1 MERKR
6 STSFGEYLKTVRL
19 EKGIRL
25 SDISSQTRISK
36 DTLAALE
43 AEDHARLPADVFV
56 KCFIRA
62 YSLVVGA
69 DGDVAI
75 QRFVDSRPLG
85 DVGSRF
91 MPDETGPRSR
101 TGVRLLVCLCVL
113 VVIAA
118 VAFFVMRPE
127 KSVKTSEPAV
137 QPRPSETAVVKKTPP
152 VVKEMPL
159 VAKETPPPDPTE
171 PAVPAEPEIV
181 PAPGENIVV
190 GPQIQMAAASPEAVA
205 PGPRQHLHIQV
216 VEETWLK
223 VISDS
228 LNTDE
233 YSLAPGDTLDLAADK
248 GFNLLIGNASG
259 IELTFNET
267 PVSIPGKSG
276 QVVTLQLP

>member
-1 MERKR
+1 MEKKK
-6 STSFGEYLKTVRL
+6 SISFGEYLKTVRL

-36 DTLAALE
+36 DTLEALE
-43 AEDHARLPADVFV
+43 AEDHARLPAEVFV
-56 KCFIRA
+56 KGFIRA
-62 YSLVVGA
+62 YSRVVGV

-75 QRFVDSRPLG
+75 QRFVDSRPRVDG
-85 DVGSRF
+85 GSRF
-91 MPDETGPRSR
+91 KPDEPGPRIR
-101 TGVRLLVCLCVL
+101 TGARLLIFLCVF

-118 VAFFVMRPE
+118 VAVFVMRPE
-127 KSVKTSEPAV
+127 KPVKTSEPAV

-152 VVKEMPL
+152 AV
-159 VAKETPPPDPTE
+159 KETPPPVPTEASPE

-181 PAPGENIVV
+181 PAPAENHVT
-190 GPQIQMAAASPEAVA
+190 GPQIQEEAASPEVVA
-205 PGPRQHLHIQV
+205 TRTRQHLHIQV

-228 LNTDE
+228 LNTNE

-248 GFNLLIGNASG
+248 GFSLLIGNATG
-259 IELTFNET
+259 IELTLNET

-276 QVVTLQLP
+276 QVVTIELP

>member
-1 MERKR
+1 MEKKR

-43 AEDHARLPADVFV
+43 AEDHARLPAEVFV
-56 KCFIRA
+56 KGFIRA
-62 YSLVVGA
+62 YSRVVGA

-75 QRFVDSRPLG
+75 QRFVDSRSPG

-91 MPDETGPRSR
+91 KPDETGPRTR
-101 TGVRLLVCLCVL
+101 TGARLLIFLCVF

-118 VAFFVMRPE
+118 VAVFVMRPA
-127 KSVKTSEPAV
+127 KSVKTSEPAGP
-137 QPRPSETAVVKKTPP
+137 PRPAATAVEKKAPPAVKEAPPP
-152 VVKEMPL
+152 V
-159 VAKETPPPDPTE
+159 PTE
-171 PAVPAEPEIV
+171 VLPEPVVPAAPETV
-181 PAPGENIVV
+181 PAPAENPVA
-190 GPQIQMAAASPEAVA
+190 GPQVEKAAASQEAAA
-205 PGPRQHLHIQV
+205 PRTRQHLHIQV

-233 YSLAPGDTLDLAADK
+233 YSLAPGDTLDLEADK

-259 IELTFNET
+259 IELTLNET

-276 QVVTLQLP
+276 QVVTIQLP